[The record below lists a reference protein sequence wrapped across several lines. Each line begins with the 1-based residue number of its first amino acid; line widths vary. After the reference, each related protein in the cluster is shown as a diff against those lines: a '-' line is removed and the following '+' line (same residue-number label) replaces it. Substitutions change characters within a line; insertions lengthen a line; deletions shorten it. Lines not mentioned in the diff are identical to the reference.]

1 MKNYQTALIE
11 APQEAAVNELSPL
24 NITYRI
30 EASES
35 ILMRVKYTNEFGDT
49 IDKED
54 LSLPFEY
61 SFQKAFDPASAIS
74 LRAYNYGGN
83 DLQLSILVDGDVV
96 SCRKYFGE
104 NFVAGDLIHFF
115 L

>member
-1 MKNYQTALIE
+1 MENYKNTLIE
-11 APQEAAVNELSPL
+11 APAEAPVSELSPL

-30 EASES
+30 EATDS
-35 ILMRVKYTNEFGDT
+35 ILMRVKYTNEFGQTTDT
-49 IDKED
+49 ED
-54 LSLPFEY
+54 LELPFEY
-61 SFQKAFDPASAIS
+61 SFRKAFDPASAIS
-74 LRAYNYGGN
+74 LRAYNYGGK

-104 NFVAGDLIHFF
+104 NFVAGDLIYFF